1 MNKFF
6 FSKLAL
12 RNLKSNKQ
20 IYFPYIFAS
29 IATVAMFYMMVALR
43 GNKFIQTRSDT
54 LSLLFALGAI
64 VVGVFSFIFI
74 LYTNSFLIKR
84 RKKEIGLYAILGM
97 KKSHVSKILT
107 IESMVTSCFFIF

>member
-64 VVGVFSFIFI
+64 VVGVFYFIFI
-74 LYTNSFLIKR
+74 LYTN
-84 RKKEIGLYAILGM
+84 
-97 KKSHVSKILT
+97 T
-107 IESMVTSCFFIF
+107 